1 MQASVSDS
9 DHDHVVRI
17 FVGPSCMYVQ
27 PTADL
32 ELTKVGT
39 SIMVGGYLAMRMQEA
54 FHLLAEH
61 MQLNHMLRTFSF
73 LQLPRNVPPQYLSH
87 WKGIHTLGS
96 HLVLTLS
103 SWNRG

>member
-17 FVGPSCMYVQ
+17 FVGHSCMYVQ

-39 SIMVGGYLAMRMQEA
+39 SPIMVGGYLAMRMQEA
-54 FHLLAEH
+54 FHLNLLAEH
-61 MQLNHMLRTFSF
+61 MQLNHMLRTFS
-73 LQLPRNVPPQYLSH
+73 
-87 WKGIHTLGS
+87 T
-96 HLVLTLS
+96 T
-103 SWNRG
+103 